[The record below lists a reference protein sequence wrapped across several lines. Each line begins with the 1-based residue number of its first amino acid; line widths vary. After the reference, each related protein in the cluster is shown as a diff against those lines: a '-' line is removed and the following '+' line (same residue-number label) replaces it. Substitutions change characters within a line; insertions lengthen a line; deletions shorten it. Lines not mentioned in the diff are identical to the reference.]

1 LTNITFCNIISNE
14 PKGGANITLKLEQ
27 LRKKQGITQVEL
39 AHRLKVSQGAIS
51 MIENGERAPSLDL
64 TLRIAAALDVAVDE
78 LIGKEE
84 AS

>member
-1 LTNITFCNIISNE
+1 
-14 PKGGANITLKLEQ
+14 
-27 LRKKQGITQVEL
+27 
-39 AHRLKVSQGAIS
+39 
-51 MIENGERAPSLDL
+51 MIENGERVPSLDL